1 MANRI
6 VINKSV
12 SLNGCIV
19 EVLGC
24 YGESRLSAPALCS
37 LSEYK
42 ARITVA
48 YLGGELSSDD
58 YQALVNHYEDWKR
71 YGK

>member
-6 VINKSV
+6 MINKSV
-12 SLNGCIV
+12 TLNGCIV
-19 EVLGC
+19 EVLGS
-24 YGESRLSAPALCS
+24 YGESRISAPALCNM
-37 LSEYK
+37 SEYK

-58 YQALVNHYEDWKR
+58 YQVLVNHYGDWSN
-71 YGK
+71 GK

>member
-6 VINKSV
+6 MINKSV
-12 SLNGCIV
+12 TLNGCIV

-24 YGESRLSAPALCS
+24 YGESRLSAPALCN

-58 YQALVNHYEDWKR
+58 YQVLVNHYEDWKL
-71 YGK
+71 YG

>member
-1 MANRI
+1 MAKRI
-6 VINKSV
+6 NINKSV

-19 EVLGC
+19 EVLGR
-24 YGESRLSAPALCS
+24 YGESWLSAPALCN

-58 YQALVNHYEDWKR
+58 YQALVNHYEDWER